1 MFTKTY
7 KHEISLQQWVGVPI
21 TSELSLRFLKI
32 SLFTLDMSGVW
43 SLDTGTPWPASVA
56 TPLSAA
62 LLGVGLV
69 RLDIKRAVFESAI

>member
-43 SLDTGTPWPASVA
+43 SLDHRDSLASFRSYAAVSR
-56 TPLSAA
+56 SA
-62 LLGVGLV
+62 
-69 RLDIKRAVFESAI
+69 RCRPSEIRY